1 MAKRSLQ
8 ASAEGIRKAKQ
19 AFKRKGWTQEYLA
32 AEVGLETRQAIWKF
46 FTGQRIDRHV
56 FNDICF
62 ALELDTAEIAQSFT
76 TDESS
81 VLDSRASLS
90 LDIEV
95 VVQKLRSV
103 YHENIEMQCGTVQ
116 ILDVAQ
122 PIHFN
127 DIYVDIEILEE
138 INSRRW
144 LEIKKFPQVW
154 MKENNCLGVADWP
167 QTRSPGI
174 AAVTKYHKL
183 MVLGQPGAGKTT
195 FLQAIANSCNL
206 GLFQPDYLP
215 IFIRLKDFAEDI
227 RGSSQISLF
236 NYLCESFLNLGI
248 SEQEINTV
256 FAHGRALILLDGLDE
271 VVAKDIS
278 KIISKIRQFTEKFYK
293 NKIIITCRLGV
304 QNYKFYGFTEVE
316 IGNFSQPQIA
326 NFAEK
331 WFLAVAKQ
339 PPAIAKDLASRFM
352 QKLELKANFPIL
364 DLATTPLLLNFICL
378 VFQFTEDFPTNRA
391 EIYKQILDL
400 LLFRWDEAKGI
411 KRDEIYPNFSLLHKI
426 KLLSHL
432 AAITFPQS
440 SYFQPG
446 SHLCRLITDY
456 LLQNFNPPHDAAAL
470 EIESASVLQ
479 AIESQHGLLM
489 QKALGIYAFS
499 HFSLQQY
506 LTAKEIVLNINSQ
519 TLAELMNHLS
529 KKYWREVFLL
539 SAGMLNPCDE
549 LLKSMKEKI
558 EDLSRKNS
566 KLHHFLTWL
575 RQKAAAV
582 NTPYHVASVRAFYF
596 TLALPSECA
605 LACNQE
611 LAILLDNQL
620 AGNLAT
626 DLALDLALT
635 HGLTVSLGINPEIF
649 LPRFS
654 ALSLSLDLK
663 HLLADQPELLTAL
676 QNIKNQ
682 LPSPSQGGEVLK
694 IWWQENGEHW
704 TEVLRNWMITTRQ
717 IGYNWQF
724 NVQDLEEI
732 QQYWDANKLLL
743 DCLKTATDVSPNL
756 RNYLETSLFLPGKSD
771 D

>member
-62 ALELDTAEIAQSFT
+62 ALELDIAEIAQSFT
-76 TDESS
+76 TDESGL
-81 VLDSRASLS
+81 LDSPANLS
-90 LDIEV
+90 LDIETV
-95 VVQKLRSV
+95 VHKLRSV
-103 YHENIEMQCGTVQ
+103 YHKNIQMQCGTVQ

-122 PIHFN
+122 TIQFH
-127 DIYVDIEILEE
+127 DIYVDVEILEE

-154 MKENNCLGVADWP
+154 IKENNCLGVVDWP
-167 QTRSPGI
+167 QTRTSGI
-174 AAVTKYHKL
+174 AAVKKYDKL
-183 MVLGQPGAGKTT
+183 MVLGKPGIGKTT

-206 GLFQPDYLP
+206 GLLYPDYLP
-215 IFIRLKDFAEDI
+215 IFLRLKDFAEDI

-248 SEQEINTV
+248 SEQELNTV
-256 FAHGRALILLDGLDE
+256 FTHGRALILLDGLDE
-271 VVAKDIS
+271 VLEKDVN
-278 KIISKIRQFTEKFYK
+278 KIINKIRQITEKFCK
-293 NKIIITCRLGV
+293 NKIIITCRLGI

-331 WFLAVAKQ
+331 WFLAIAKQ
-339 PPAIAKDLASRFM
+339 TPALAKELASRFM
-352 QKLELKANFPIL
+352 QKLELKENLPIL
-364 DLATTPLLLNFICL
+364 DLASTPLLLNFICL
-378 VFQFTEDFPTNRA
+378 VFQFNEDFPNNRA

-400 LLFRWDEAKGI
+400 LLTRWDEAKGV

-440 SYFQPG
+440 SYFQPQ
-446 SHLCRLITDY
+446 SHLCQLITDY
-456 LLQNFNPPHDAAAL
+456 LLQNFNPTHDAAAL

-479 AIESQHGLLM
+479 AIEAQHGLLM

-506 LTAKEIVLNINSQ
+506 FTAKEIVTNLNSQ
-519 TLAELMNHLS
+519 TLAALMKHLN

-539 SAGMLNPCDE
+539 SAGMLNPADE

-558 EDLSRKNS
+558 DNLSRKNS
-566 KLHHFLTWL
+566 KIHHFLIWL
-575 RQKAAAV
+575 MQKSAAV
-582 NTPYHVASVRAFYF
+582 KTSYHVASVRAFYF
-596 TLALPSECA
+596 TLALPPESA

-635 HGLTVSLGINPEIF
+635 HGLTVSLGINPDIF

-663 HLLADQPELLTAL
+663 HLLANQPELLTAL
-676 QNIKNQ
+676 QNLKNQ

-694 IWWQENGEHW
+694 IWWQDNGKNW
-704 TEVLRNWMITTRQ
+704 TESLRNWMITNRKV
-717 IGYNWQF
+717 GHNWQF
-724 NVQDLEEI
+724 NSQDLEEI
-732 QQYWDANKLLL
+732 QQYWDANQLLL
-743 DCLKTATDVSPNL
+743 DCLKTATDVSPQL

>member
-19 AFKRKGWTQEYLA
+19 SFKRKGWTQEYLA

-62 ALELDTAEIAQSFT
+62 ALELDIAEIAQSFT

-81 VLDSRASLS
+81 LLDNSANLS
-90 LDIEV
+90 LDIET

-103 YHENIEMQCGTVQ
+103 YHENIQMQCGTVQ

-122 PIHFN
+122 PIRFN
-127 DIYVDIEILEE
+127 DLYVDIEILEE

-154 MKENNCLGVADWP
+154 MKENNSLGVADWP
-167 QTRSPGI
+167 QTKTSGI
-174 AAVTKYHKL
+174 AAVKKYDKL
-183 MVLGQPGAGKTT
+183 MVLGKPGAGKTT

-206 GLFQPDYLP
+206 GLFQADYLP
-215 IFIRLKDFAEDI
+215 IFVRLKDFAEDI

-236 NYLCESFLNLGI
+236 NYLCASFLNLGI
-248 SEQEINTV
+248 SEQELNTI
-256 FAHGRALILLDGLDE
+256 FTHGRALILLDGLDE
-271 VVAKDIS
+271 VVGKDIS

-304 QNYKFYGFTEVE
+304 QNYKFYGFTEIE
-316 IGNFSQPQIA
+316 IGNFSQSQIA

-331 WFLAVAKQ
+331 WFLSVAKQ

-352 QKLELKANFPIL
+352 QKLELKENFPIL

-378 VFQFTEDFPTNRA
+378 VFQFTEDFPINRT

-400 LLFRWDEAKGI
+400 FLTRWDEAKGI

-426 KLLSHL
+426 KLLSHI

-440 SYFQPG
+440 SYFHPE

-456 LLQNFNPPHDAAAL
+456 LVQNFNPPNDTAAL
-470 EIESASVLQ
+470 EIESASILQ
-479 AIESQHGLLM
+479 AIEAQHGLLM

-506 LTAKEIVLNINSQ
+506 LTAKEIVININSP

-529 KKYWREVFLL
+529 KKSWREVFFTQCR
-539 SAGMLNPCDE
+539 NVKPC
-549 LLKSMKEKI
+549 
-558 EDLSRKNS
+558 R
-566 KLHHFLTWL
+566 
-575 RQKAAAV
+575 
-582 NTPYHVASVRAFYF
+582 
-596 TLALPSECA
+596 
-605 LACNQE
+605 
-611 LAILLDNQL
+611 
-620 AGNLAT
+620 
-626 DLALDLALT
+626 
-635 HGLTVSLGINPEIF
+635 
-649 LPRFS
+649 
-654 ALSLSLDLK
+654 
-663 HLLADQPELLTAL
+663 
-676 QNIKNQ
+676 
-682 LPSPSQGGEVLK
+682 
-694 IWWQENGEHW
+694 
-704 TEVLRNWMITTRQ
+704 
-717 IGYNWQF
+717 
-724 NVQDLEEI
+724 
-732 QQYWDANKLLL
+732 
-743 DCLKTATDVSPNL
+743 
-756 RNYLETSLFLPGKSD
+756 
-771 D
+771 